1 MTFALRSYPS
11 TSHVF
16 ALTPPVAAVAFDI
29 MILDPAVAAD
39 LIPAGA
45 LRRAQPRGY
54 DYLRALPATLRV
66 PGRHG
71 RGPEVTLELLPWSDH
86 RSELAI
92 STTVRPHLSGEGTIA
107 AYVQAAQRS
116 LIRLAELMDA
126 GHLTLERSRC
136 LNRVGG
142 SGQPAAAG
150 HRGAA
155 VPDPRR
161 TLLAVHEQA
170 PKP

>member
-1 MTFALRSYPS
+1 MTSALRSYPS

-39 LIPAGA
+39 LIPAGP

-54 DYLRALPATLRV
+54 DYLRALPATLRL
-66 PGRHG
+66 PGRRG
-71 RGPEVTLELLPWSDH
+71 RGLAVTLELLPWSDH
-86 RSELAI
+86 RSELTI
-92 STTVRPHLSGEGTIA
+92 STTARPHLSGERTIA

-126 GHLTLERSRC
+126 GHLTLDRSRC
-136 LNRVGG
+136 LDGVGG
-142 SGQPAAAG
+142 SVQPAAAG

-161 TLLAVHEQA
+161 TLLAVHERA